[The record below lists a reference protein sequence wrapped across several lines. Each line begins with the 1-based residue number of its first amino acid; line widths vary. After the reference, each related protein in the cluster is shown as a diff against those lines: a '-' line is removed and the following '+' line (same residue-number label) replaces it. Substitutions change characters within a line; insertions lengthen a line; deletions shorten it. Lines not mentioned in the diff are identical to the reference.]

1 MDNDNRELL
10 TKVIGKNLDYA
21 LEAKPG
27 SEEAKI
33 AFKHAMEAIDRE
45 SRMCKDDDSYR
56 EVTTKLETEK
66 EKIRI
71 EEERVKLE
79 KERLEYEKNLR
90 AKEEEAKRKELIG
103 TWIFRGVEIVA
114 VCVAV
119 PLIQQKLDLD
129 FKGRFAKTCM
139 DWEKT
144 GEVLTSLPGRSVKEF
159 FRFKR

>member
-10 TKVIGKNLDYA
+10 TRVIAKNLDYA
-21 LEAKPG
+21 LEAEQG
-27 SEEAKI
+27 SEEGKT

-56 EVTTKLETEK
+56 EVTSKLETEK

-79 KERLEYEKNLR
+79 KERLEYEKDLR
-90 AKEEEAKRKELIG
+90 AKEEKAKRKEVIA

-119 PLIQQKLDLD
+119 PLIQQKIDLKFKRD
-129 FKGRFAKTCM
+129 FASVCM
-139 DWEKT
+139 DWEST
-144 GEVLTSLPGRSVKEF
+144 GETFTSLPGRSIKEF